1 MEQFSAEAP
10 ALLSR
15 TPSYLLESETLIPDK
30 LYIGEKA
37 LVYIHPD
44 EYNVYT
50 NFWLSFENCEICSTF
65 NCSDGYTLD
74 FIRDACSDQTD
85 LSSFVSMPNSNSSQA
100 NDYID
105 SINSEYSFQLVE
117 LQLFHF
123 SNSSSRE
130 FILSNMK

>member
-1 MEQFSAEAP
+1 MEKLTAEAP

-15 TPSYLLESETLIPDK
+15 TSSYVLESETLIPDK

-37 LVYIHPD
+37 LVYIHD

-50 NFWLSFENCEICSTF
+50 NFWLSFENCEICSTS

-74 FIRDACSDQTD
+74 FIRDACSDQAQ
-85 LSSFVSMPNSNSSQA
+85 LSNLVSIPNSNSSQA
-100 NDYID
+100 NDFID